1 MENKDKI
8 GRDVFIDPALEKE
21 MGEHL
26 ARIRMGYDL
35 SDDKMDRIRKECPM
49 CGGRERITKELPDG
63 TKKHYACL
71 CKEVYYRTV
80 YFGPMLNFIR
90 FPLDE
95 MDKPPV
101 LESLPRIVLFKGDL
115 LDVRHINYLL
125 YRAIRINYYDPYR
138 AENRRPPEIKS
149 GVVSS
154 LVEATVQK
162 SENFDAM
169 FGAYLMY
176 FNLCDVSV
184 FSKEQGYLYNAILRD
199 FINTKYQSNKAVWL
213 FQSTKRDNHWE
224 GLDEF
229 VRTIGRV
236 VEFKSNVAPIIT
248 MQNQTS
254 IPKGNSDLENECA
267 LRPSKPIVPI
277 GNPKG

>member
-1 MENKDKI
+1 MENTDKI
-8 GRDVFIDPALEKE
+8 GRDVFIDPALEKA

-49 CGGRERITKELPDG
+49 CGGRERITKDLPDG

-71 CKEVYYRTV
+71 CREMYYRTV
-80 YFGPMLNFIR
+80 YFGPLLNFLR
-90 FPLDE
+90 LPDE

-115 LDVRHINYLL
+115 LDVRHINYLF

-149 GVVSS
+149 GVVSQ
-154 LVEATVQK
+154 LIDATMNK
-162 SENFDAM
+162 DENFDAM

-176 FNLCDVSV
+176 FNLCNVSV

-199 FINTKYQSNKAVWL
+199 FINTKYQCNKAVWL

-224 GLDEF
+224 DLEEF

-254 IPKGNSDLENECA
+254 IPKGNSDVANEFIRPPKPFVLVEN
-267 LRPSKPIVPI
+267 SGV
-277 GNPKG
+277 